1 MGNGANKNSSGE
13 SNKRRVDEKV
23 KNMIRIVGLKI
34 STVSTRQCKS
44 GLEENVIPFVRR

>member
-13 SNKRRVDEKV
+13 SNKRRVFEVVRRRNKKYD
-23 KNMIRIVGLKI
+23 